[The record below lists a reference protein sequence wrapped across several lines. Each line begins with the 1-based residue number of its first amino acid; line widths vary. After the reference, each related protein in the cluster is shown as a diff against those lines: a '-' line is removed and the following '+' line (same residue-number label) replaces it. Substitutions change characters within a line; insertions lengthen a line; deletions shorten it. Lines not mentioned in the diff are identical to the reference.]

1 MSPWLL
7 AIVVGLI
14 VALIQYGPRE
24 LRNASSLIAAVLR
37 AGAVALVT
45 ALLLDA
51 PAGFAKP
58 VPAWAALDVSLS
70 MNRGDSTVWRA
81 ARDSVRRARVDSTFL
96 FGDSVRRADTIGT
109 PHDQASVLRPIIE
122 RALGAGH
129 PLVIITDGEIDDP
142 DAAQVLPPGSRLI
155 VLAHQPRR
163 DVAVASIE
171 APRAVV
177 SGDTAELR
185 VGIAAGALGSR
196 PGSLALSLDGAPI
209 AQQSFDSLPP
219 FGERVLSMKVK
230 LESATGGGSGGGPEV
245 LRAVST
251 APEDAEHHN
260 DTLAVTVDVSRAA
273 SAVFV
278 STSPDFDARYAL
290 AVLRGSLGIPTR
302 GYWKVA
308 PGEWRNEG
316 SFSPVPES
324 DVRQALRDAPV
335 AVIHG
340 DTSAFGDPRRA
351 TSGPLALIV
360 TSSTDG
366 EWYPASAPASPIA
379 AALSGVVW
387 DSLPPVAEASQA
399 PAGNWT
405 GVETR
410 RGRGEER
417 KPLVVGTDSPRR
429 VAVVAAAGLWRWRFR
444 GGVAADA
451 FTAFWGGIFDWLA
464 AERADRRA
472 AVPDDRV
479 VHAGEPVRWRKG
491 SAADSVVSL
500 TLRPRG
506 GARAD
511 SLTLRFPPGA
521 NVVESKPL
529 AAGIYDVTTQGGK
542 SLLAVNA
549 SREWLPR
556 ATRIS
561 AARQRG
567 TLSAET
573 APRLR
578 GTGWAYAL
586 AILMLCAEWL
596 LRRRHGMR

>member
-7 AIVVGLI
+7 AILAGLI

-24 LRNASSLIAAVLR
+24 LRNASSLITAALR

-51 PAGFAKP
+51 PAGRSKP
-58 VPAWAALDVSLS
+58 VPACVALDASLS
-70 MNRGDSTVWRA
+70 MTRGDTTLWRA
-81 ARDSVRRARVDSTFL
+81 ARDSARRAGADSIFL
-96 FGDSVRRADTIGT
+96 FGESVRRADTT
-109 PHDQASVLRPIIE
+109 SQPHDQATVLRPMVE

-129 PLVIITDGEIDDP
+129 PLIVVTDGEIDDP
-142 DAAQVLPPGSRLI
+142 DAAQVLPPGSRMI
-155 VLAHQPRR
+155 VLAHPARR
-163 DVAVASIE
+163 DAAVASIE

-177 SGDTAELR
+177 SGDTAEIR
-185 VGIAAGALGSR
+185 VGIAAGSLGSR
-196 PGSLALSLDGAPI
+196 AGMLALSLEGEPI
-209 AQQSFDSLPP
+209 AQQAFDSLPA
-219 FGERVLSMKVK
+219 FGERVLAMKVK
-230 LESATGGGSGGGPEV
+230 LESKGAGGPEV
-245 LRAVST
+245 LRAVAT
-251 APEDAEHHN
+251 AAEDAEHRN
-260 DTLAVTVDVSRAA
+260 DTLAVAVDVSRAA
-273 SAVFV
+273 SAVFA

-316 SFSPVPES
+316 TFAPVPES
-324 DVRQALRDAPV
+324 EVRQALHDAPV

-340 DTSAFGDPRRA
+340 DTAAFGDPRKA

-360 TSSTDG
+360 TSATDG

-379 AALSGVVW
+379 PALSGVVW
-387 DSLPPVAEASQA
+387 DSLPPVAEAAQT
-399 PAGNWT
+399 PTGNWT

-472 AVPDDRV
+472 AVPDERV

-491 SAADSVVSL
+491 SPADSVVSVAL
-500 TLRPRG
+500 HARG
-506 GARAD
+506 STRVD
-511 SLTLRFPPGA
+511 SLTLRFPPDA
-521 NVVESKPL
+521 NVVESRAL

-556 ATRIS
+556 APRVS
-561 AARQRG
+561 ANRQRG
-567 TLSAET
+567 ALSADT

-578 GTGWAYAL
+578 GAGWAYAL
-586 AILMLCAEWL
+586 AILLLCAEWL

>member
-7 AIVVGLI
+7 AIVAGLI

-24 LRNASSLIAAVLR
+24 LRNASSLITALLR
-37 AGAVALVT
+37 AGAVALIV

-51 PAGFAKP
+51 PAGLAKP
-58 VPAWAALDVSLS
+58 VPAWAVLDASLS
-70 MNRGDSTVWRA
+70 MTRGDSVLWRA
-81 ARDSVRRARVDSTFL
+81 ARDSVRRAKVDSTFL
-96 FGDSVRRADTIGT
+96 FGDSVRRADTIGA
-109 PHDQASVLRPIIE
+109 PHDQASVLRPAVE

-129 PLVIITDGEIDDP
+129 PLVVVTDGEIDDP

-155 VLAHQPRR
+155 VLTHQPRR
-163 DVAVASIE
+163 DAAVASIE

-177 SGDTAELR
+177 SGDTAEIR

-196 PGSLALSLDGAPI
+196 PGSLALSLEGAPI

-219 FGERVLSMKVK
+219 FGERVLTMKVK
-230 LESATGGGSGGGPEV
+230 LESAGGAGGGPEV
-245 LRAVST
+245 LRAVTT

-278 STSPDFDARYAL
+278 STSPDFDARFAL

-316 SFSPVPES
+316 SFSPVGES
-324 DVRQALRDAPV
+324 EVRQALRDAPV

-360 TSSTDG
+360 TSATDG
-366 EWYPASAPASPIA
+366 EWYPASAPSSPIA
-379 AALSGVVW
+379 PALSGVVW
-387 DSLPPVAEASQA
+387 DSLPPIAEAAQV
-399 PAGNWT
+399 PTGNWT

-417 KPLVVGTDSPRR
+417 KPLVVGTDAPRR

-491 SAADSVVSL
+491 SSADSVVAL

-506 GARAD
+506 GARMD

-521 NVVESKPL
+521 NVVASKPL
-529 AAGIYDVTTQGGK
+529 SPGIYDVTTQGGK

-556 ATRIS
+556 APRLS

-578 GTGWAYAL
+578 GAGWAYAL
-586 AILMLCAEWL
+586 VILMLCAEWL

>member
-7 AIVVGLI
+7 AIAAGLI

-24 LRNASSLIAAVLR
+24 LRNVSSLITAALR

-58 VPAWAALDVSLS
+58 VPAWVALDASLS
-70 MNRGDSTVWRA
+70 MTRGDSTVWRA
-81 ARDSVRRARVDSTFL
+81 ARDSVRRATADSIFL
-96 FGDSVRRADTIGT
+96 FGDSVRHADTT
-109 PHDQASVLRPIIE
+109 SQPHDQATVLRPMVE

-129 PLVIITDGEIDDP
+129 PLIVVTDGEIDDP
-142 DAAQVLPPGSRLI
+142 DAAQVLPPGSRMI
-155 VLAHQPRR
+155 VLSHPPRR

-177 SGDTAELR
+177 SGDTAEVR
-185 VGIAAGALGSR
+185 VGIAAGSLGSR
-196 PGSLALSLDGAPI
+196 TGVLALSLEGKPI
-209 AQQSFDSLPP
+209 AQQAFDSLPA
-219 FGERVLSMKVK
+219 FGERVLAMKVK
-230 LESATGGGSGGGPEV
+230 LESNGSGGPEV
-245 LRAVST
+245 LRAV
-251 APEDAEHHN
+251 ANAAEDAEHRN
-260 DTLAVTVDVSRAA
+260 DTLAVAVDVSRAA
-273 SAVFV
+273 SAVFA

-316 SFSPVPES
+316 TFSPVPES
-324 DVRQALRDAPV
+324 EVRQALRDAPV

-340 DTSAFGDPRRA
+340 DTAAFGDPRKA

-360 TSSTDG
+360 TSATDG

-379 AALSGVVW
+379 PALSGVVW
-387 DSLPPVAEASQA
+387 DSLPPIAEAAQT
-399 PAGNWT
+399 PAGTWI

-410 RGRGEER
+410 RGRGEEH

-472 AVPDDRV
+472 AVPDERV
-479 VHAGEPVRWRKG
+479 VHAGEPIRWRRG
-491 SAADSVVSL
+491 SPADSVVTVAL
-500 TLRPRG
+500 HARGTPRT
-506 GARAD
+506 D
-511 SLTLRFPPGA
+511 SLTLRFPPDA

-529 AAGIYDVTTQGGK
+529 SAGIYDVTTLGGK

-556 ATRIS
+556 APRVS

-567 TLSAET
+567 ALSADS

-578 GTGWAYAL
+578 GAGWAYAL
-586 AILMLCAEWL
+586 AILLLCAEWL

>member
-7 AIVVGLI
+7 AILAGLI
-14 VALIQYGPRE
+14 VALIQYGLRE
-24 LRNASSLIAAVLR
+24 LRNVSSVITAALR
-37 AGAVALVT
+37 AGAVALVV

-51 PAGFAKP
+51 PAGFAKA
-58 VPAWAALDVSLS
+58 VPAWAALDASLS
-70 MNRGDSTVWRA
+70 MTRGDSTLWRV
-81 ARDSVRRARVDSTFL
+81 ARDSVRRAGADSTFL
-96 FGDSVRRADTIGT
+96 FGDSVRRADTTGT
-109 PHDQASVLRPIIE
+109 PRDQASLLRPVVE

-129 PLVIITDGEIDDP
+129 PLVVVTDGEIDDP

-155 VLAHQPRR
+155 VLPHQPRR

-177 SGDTAELR
+177 SGDTAEIR

-196 PGSLALSLDGAPI
+196 PGSLALSLEGATI
-209 AQQSFDSLPP
+209 AQQSFDSLPA

-230 LESATGGGSGGGPEV
+230 LEGNGGGGPEV

-251 APEDAEHHN
+251 APEDAEHRN
-260 DTLAVTVDVSRAA
+260 DTLAVAVDISRAA
-273 SAVFV
+273 SAVFA

-302 GYWKVA
+302 AYWRVA
-308 PGEWRNEG
+308 PGEWRNEA
-316 SFSPVPES
+316 SLSPVAES
-324 DVRQALRDAPV
+324 EVRQALHDAPV
-335 AVIHG
+335 AVLHG

-379 AALSGVVW
+379 PALSGVVW
-387 DSLPPVAEASQA
+387 DSLPPVAEAAQS
-399 PAGNWT
+399 PTGNWT

-410 RGRGEER
+410 RGRGDER

-429 VAVVAAAGLWRWRFR
+429 VAVIAAAGLWRWRFR

-479 VHAGEPVRWRKG
+479 LHAGEPVRWRKG

-500 TLRPRG
+500 ALHARG
-506 GARAD
+506 STRVD
-511 SLTLRFPPGA
+511 SLTLRFPPDA
-521 NVVESKPL
+521 NMVESKPL
-529 AAGIYDVTTQGGK
+529 AAGIYDVATPGGK

-556 ATRIS
+556 PPRVS

-567 TLSAET
+567 ALSADT

-596 LRRRHGMR
+596 LRRRHGLR

>member
-7 AIVVGLI
+7 AILAGLI

-24 LRNASSLIAAVLR
+24 LRNASSLITAALR

-51 PAGFAKP
+51 PAGRSKP
-58 VPAWAALDVSLS
+58 VPAWVALDASLS
-70 MNRGDSTVWRA
+70 MTRGDTTLWLA
-81 ARDSVRRARVDSTFL
+81 ARDSARRAGADSIFL
-96 FGDSVRRADTIGT
+96 FGDSVRRADTT
-109 PHDQASVLRPIIE
+109 TQPHDQATVLRPMVE

-129 PLVIITDGEIDDP
+129 PLIVVTDGEIDDP
-142 DAAQVLPPGSRLI
+142 DAAQVLPPGSRMI
-155 VLAHQPRR
+155 VLSHPPRR
-163 DVAVASIE
+163 DAAVASIE

-177 SGDTAELR
+177 SGDTAEIR
-185 VGIAAGALGSR
+185 VGIAAGSLGSR
-196 PGSLALSLDGAPI
+196 PGALVLSLDGSPI
-209 AQQSFDSLPP
+209 AQQAFDSLPA

-230 LESATGGGSGGGPEV
+230 LESKGAGGPEV
-245 LRAVST
+245 LRAVAT
-251 APEDAEHHN
+251 AAEDAEHRN
-260 DTLAVTVDVSRAA
+260 DTLAVAVDVSRAA
-273 SAVFV
+273 SAVFA

-316 SFSPVPES
+316 TFAPVPES
-324 DVRQALRDAPV
+324 EVRQALHDAPV

-340 DTSAFGDPRRA
+340 DTAAFGDPRKA

-360 TSSTDG
+360 TSATDG

-379 AALSGVVW
+379 PALSGVIW
-387 DSLPPVAEASQA
+387 DSLPPVAEAAQT
-399 PAGNWT
+399 PTGNWT
-405 GVETR
+405 GIETR

-472 AVPDDRV
+472 AVPDERV

-491 SAADSVVSL
+491 SPADSVVSVEL
-500 TLRPRG
+500 HARG
-506 GARAD
+506 SARAD
-511 SLTLRFPPGA
+511 SLTLRFPPDA
-521 NVVESKPL
+521 NVVESRPL

-556 ATRIS
+556 APRVS
-561 AARQRG
+561 ANRQRG
-567 TLSAET
+567 ALSADT

-578 GTGWAYAL
+578 GAGWAYAL
-586 AILMLCAEWL
+586 AILLLCAEWL

>member
-7 AIVVGLI
+7 AILAGLI

-24 LRNASSLIAAVLR
+24 LRNASSLITAALR

-51 PAGFAKP
+51 PAGRSKP
-58 VPAWAALDVSLS
+58 VPAWVALDASLS
-70 MNRGDSTVWRA
+70 MTRGDTTLWRA
-81 ARDSVRRARVDSTFL
+81 ARDSARRAGADSIFL
-96 FGDSVRRADTIGT
+96 FGESVRRADTT
-109 PHDQASVLRPIIE
+109 SQPHDQATVLRPMVE

-129 PLVIITDGEIDDP
+129 PLIVVTDGEIDDP
-142 DAAQVLPPGSRLI
+142 DAAQVLPPGSRMI
-155 VLAHQPRR
+155 VLAHPARR
-163 DVAVASIE
+163 DAAVASIE

-177 SGDTAELR
+177 SGDTAEIR
-185 VGIAAGALGSR
+185 VGIAAGSLGSR
-196 PGSLALSLDGAPI
+196 PGMLALSLEGEPI
-209 AQQSFDSLPP
+209 AQQAFDSLPA
-219 FGERVLSMKVK
+219 FGERVLAMKVK
-230 LESATGGGSGGGPEV
+230 LESKGAGGPEV
-245 LRAVST
+245 LLAVAT
-251 APEDAEHHN
+251 AAEDAEHRN
-260 DTLAVTVDVSRAA
+260 DTLAVAVDVSRAA
-273 SAVFV
+273 SAVFA

-316 SFSPVPES
+316 TFAPVPES
-324 DVRQALRDAPV
+324 EVRQALHDAPV

-340 DTSAFGDPRRA
+340 DTAALGDPRKA

-360 TSSTDG
+360 TSATDG

-379 AALSGVVW
+379 PALSGVVW
-387 DSLPPVAEASQA
+387 DSLPPVAEAAQT
-399 PAGNWT
+399 PTGNWT

-472 AVPDDRV
+472 AVPDERV

-491 SAADSVVSL
+491 SPADSVVSVAL
-500 TLRPRG
+500 HARG
-506 GARAD
+506 STRVD
-511 SLTLRFPPGA
+511 SLTLRFPPDA
-521 NVVESKPL
+521 NVVESRAL

-556 ATRIS
+556 APRVS
-561 AARQRG
+561 ANRQRG
-567 TLSAET
+567 ALSADT

-578 GTGWAYAL
+578 GAGWAYAL
-586 AILMLCAEWL
+586 AILLLCAEWL

>member
-7 AIVVGLI
+7 AIVAGLI

-24 LRNASSLIAAVLR
+24 LRNASSLITAALR
-37 AGAVALVT
+37 AGAVALVV

-51 PAGFAKP
+51 PVGFAKA
-58 VPAWAALDVSLS
+58 VPAWAALDASLS
-70 MNRGDSTVWRA
+70 MSRGDSSLWRA
-81 ARDSVRRARVDSTFL
+81 ARDSVRRSGADSTFL
-96 FGDSVRRADTIGT
+96 FGDSVRRADTT
-109 PHDQASVLRPIIE
+109 SAPRDQASVLRPVVE

-129 PLVIITDGEIDDP
+129 PLIVVTDGEIDDP

-155 VLAHQPRR
+155 VLTHAPRR

-171 APRAVV
+171 GPRAVV
-177 SGDTAELR
+177 SGDTAEIR
-185 VGIAAGALGSR
+185 VGLAAGALGSR
-196 PGSLALSLDGAPI
+196 AGILSLSLEGAPL
-209 AQQSFDSLPP
+209 AQQRFDSLPP
-219 FGERVLSMKVK
+219 FGERVLAMKVK
-230 LESATGGGSGGGPEV
+230 LESTAGGGPEV
-245 LRAVST
+245 LRAV
-251 APEDAEHHN
+251 AVAGEDAEHRN
-260 DTLAVTVDVSRAA
+260 DTLAVAVDVSRAA
-273 SAVFV
+273 SAVFA

-316 SFSPVPES
+316 SFSAVPES

-340 DTSAFGDPRRA
+340 DTAAFGDPLRA
-351 TSGPLALIV
+351 TTGPLALIV

-366 EWYPASAPASPIA
+366 EWYPASAPTSPIA
-379 AALSGVVW
+379 PSLSGVVW
-387 DSLPPVAEASQA
+387 DSLPPVAEAAQS
-399 PAGNWT
+399 PTGNWT

-410 RGRGEER
+410 RGRGDER

-429 VAVVAAAGLWRWRFR
+429 VAVIAAAGLWRWRFR

-451 FTAFWGGIFDWLA
+451 VTAFWGGIFDWLA

-472 AVPDDRV
+472 AVPDDRI

-500 TLRPRG
+500 TVHQRG
-506 GARAD
+506 GARVD

-521 NVVESKPL
+521 NVVESRPL
-529 AAGIYDVTTQGGK
+529 SAGIYDVTTQGGK

-556 ATRIS
+556 APRVATT
-561 AARQRG
+561 RQRG
-567 TLSAET
+567 ALSADT

>member
-7 AIVVGLI
+7 AILAGLI

-24 LRNASSLIAAVLR
+24 LRNASSLITATLR
-37 AGAVALVT
+37 AAAVALVA

-51 PAGFAKP
+51 PAGLSKP
-58 VPAWAALDVSLS
+58 VPAWAALDASLS
-70 MNRGDSTVWRA
+70 MTRGDTTLWHA
-81 ARDSVRRARVDSTFL
+81 ARDSVRRAGADSIFL
-96 FGDSVRRADTIGT
+96 FGDSVRRADTAT
-109 PHDQASVLRPIIE
+109 RPRDQATVLRPMVE

-129 PLVIITDGEIDDP
+129 PLIIVTDGEIDDP
-142 DAAQVLPPGSRLI
+142 DAAQVLPPGSRMI
-155 VLAHQPRR
+155 VLSHPPRR
-163 DVAVASIE
+163 DAAVASME

-177 SGDTAELR
+177 SGDTAEIR

-196 PGSLALSLDGAPI
+196 AGVLALSLEGSPI
-209 AQQSFDSLPP
+209 AQQAFDSLPA
-219 FGERVLSMKVK
+219 FGERVIALKVK
-230 LESATGGGSGGGPEV
+230 LESKGTGGPEV
-245 LRAVST
+245 LRAIATTS
-251 APEDAEHHN
+251 EDAEHRN
-260 DTLAVTVDVSRAA
+260 DTLAVAVDVSRAA
-273 SAVFV
+273 SAVFA

-316 SFSPVPES
+316 TLAPVPES
-324 DVRQALRDAPV
+324 EVRQALRDAPV

-340 DTSAFGDPRRA
+340 DTAAFGDPRKA
-351 TSGPLALIV
+351 TSGPLALII
-360 TSSTDG
+360 TSATDG

-379 AALSGVVW
+379 PALSGVVW
-387 DSLPPVAEASQA
+387 DSLPPVAEAAQA
-399 PAGNWT
+399 PTGNWT
-405 GVETR
+405 GIETR
-410 RGRGEER
+410 RGRGEEH

-429 VAVVAAAGLWRWRFR
+429 VAVIAAAGLWRWRFR

-472 AVPDDRV
+472 AVPDERV

-491 SAADSVVSL
+491 SPADSVVTVAL
-500 TLRPRG
+500 QARG
-506 GARAD
+506 AARVD
-511 SLTLRFPPGA
+511 SLTLRFPPDA

-556 ATRIS
+556 APRVS

-567 TLSAET
+567 ALSADT

-578 GTGWAYAL
+578 GAGWAYAL
-586 AILMLCAEWL
+586 AILLLCAEWL

>member
-7 AIVVGLI
+7 AILAGLI

-24 LRNASSLIAAVLR
+24 LRNASSLITAALR

-51 PAGFAKP
+51 PAGRSKP
-58 VPAWAALDVSLS
+58 VPAWVALDASLS
-70 MNRGDSTVWRA
+70 MTRGDTTLWRA
-81 ARDSVRRARVDSTFL
+81 ARDSARRAGADSIFL
-96 FGDSVRRADTIGT
+96 FGESVRRADTT
-109 PHDQASVLRPIIE
+109 SQPHDQATVLRPMVE

-129 PLVIITDGEIDDP
+129 PLIVVTDGEIDDP
-142 DAAQVLPPGSRLI
+142 DAAQVLPPGSRMI
-155 VLAHQPRR
+155 VLAHPARR
-163 DVAVASIE
+163 DAAVASIE

-177 SGDTAELR
+177 SGDTAEIR
-185 VGIAAGALGSR
+185 VGIAAGSLGSR
-196 PGSLALSLDGAPI
+196 PGMLALSLEGEPI
-209 AQQSFDSLPP
+209 AQQAFDSLPA
-219 FGERVLSMKVK
+219 FGERVLAMKVK
-230 LESATGGGSGGGPEV
+230 LESKGAGGPEV
-245 LRAVST
+245 LRAVAT
-251 APEDAEHHN
+251 AAEDAEHRN
-260 DTLAVTVDVSRAA
+260 DTLAVAVDVSRAA
-273 SAVFV
+273 SAVFA

-316 SFSPVPES
+316 TFAPVPES
-324 DVRQALRDAPV
+324 EVRQALHDAPV

-340 DTSAFGDPRRA
+340 DTAAFGDPRKA

-360 TSSTDG
+360 TSATDG

-379 AALSGVVW
+379 PALSGVVW
-387 DSLPPVAEASQA
+387 DSLPPVAEAAQT
-399 PAGNWT
+399 PTGNWT

-472 AVPDDRV
+472 AVPDERV

-491 SAADSVVSL
+491 SPADSVVSVAL
-500 TLRPRG
+500 HARG
-506 GARAD
+506 STRVD
-511 SLTLRFPPGA
+511 SLTLRFPPDA
-521 NVVESKPL
+521 NVVESRAL

-556 ATRIS
+556 APRVS
-561 AARQRG
+561 ANRQRG
-567 TLSAET
+567 ALSADT

-578 GTGWAYAL
+578 GAGWAYAL
-586 AILMLCAEWL
+586 AILLLCAEWL

>member
-7 AIVVGLI
+7 AIVAGLI

-24 LRNASSLIAAVLR
+24 LRNASSLITAALR

-58 VPAWAALDVSLS
+58 VPAWAALDASLS
-70 MNRGDSTVWRA
+70 MTRGDSSLWRA
-81 ARDSVRRARVDSTFL
+81 ARDSIRRAGADSVFL
-96 FGDSVRRADTIGT
+96 FGDSVRRADTT
-109 PHDQASVLRPIIE
+109 SQPRDQASLLRPMVE

-129 PLVIITDGEIDDP
+129 PLIIVTDGELDDP

-155 VLAHQPRR
+155 VLSHPSRR
-163 DVAVASIE
+163 DAAVASME

-177 SGDTAELR
+177 SGDTAEIR

-196 PGSLALSLDGAPI
+196 AGVLALSLEGTPI
-209 AQQSFDSLPP
+209 AQQAFDSLPP
-219 FGERVLSMKVK
+219 FGERVLAVKVK
-230 LESATGGGSGGGPEV
+230 LESSGAGGPEV
-245 LRAVST
+245 LRAV
-251 APEDAEHHN
+251 ANAADDAEHRN
-260 DTLAVTVDVSRAA
+260 DTLAVAVDVSRAA
-273 SAVFV
+273 SAVFA

-316 SFSPVPES
+316 TYTPVPES
-324 DVRQALRDAPV
+324 EVRQALRDAPV

-360 TSSTDG
+360 TSSADG

-379 AALSGVVW
+379 PALSGVVW
-387 DSLPPVAEASQA
+387 DSLPPVAEAAQ
-399 PAGNWT
+399 PPTGNWI

-472 AVPDDRV
+472 AVPDERV
-479 VHAGEPVRWRKG
+479 VHAGEPLRWRRG
-491 SAADSVVSL
+491 SPADSVVPVSL
-500 TLRPRG
+500 HARG
-506 GARAD
+506 TNRVD
-511 SLTLRFPPGA
+511 SLTLRFPPDA
-521 NVVESKPL
+521 NVVDSKPL
-529 AAGIYDVTTQGGK
+529 PDGIYDVTTQGGK

-556 ATRIS
+556 APRVA

-567 TLSAET
+567 ALSADT

-578 GTGWAYAL
+578 GAGWAYAL

>member
-1 MSPWLL
+1 
-7 AIVVGLI
+7 
-14 VALIQYGPRE
+14 
-24 LRNASSLIAAVLR
+24 
-37 AGAVALVT
+37 
-45 ALLLDA
+45 
-51 PAGFAKP
+51 
-58 VPAWAALDVSLS
+58 
-70 MNRGDSTVWRA
+70 
-81 ARDSVRRARVDSTFL
+81 
-96 FGDSVRRADTIGT
+96 
-109 PHDQASVLRPIIE
+109 
-122 RALGAGH
+122 
-129 PLVIITDGEIDDP
+129 
-142 DAAQVLPPGSRLI
+142 
-155 VLAHQPRR
+155 
-163 DVAVASIE
+163 
-171 APRAVV
+171 VV
-177 SGDTAELR
+177 SGDTVEIR
-185 VGIAAGALGSR
+185 VGLAAGALGSR
-196 PGSLALSLDGAPI
+196 SGTLALTLEGAPLT
-209 AQQSFDSLPP
+209 QQSFDSLPP
-219 FGERVLSMKVK
+219 FGERVLAVKVQ
-230 LESATGGGSGGGPEV
+230 LESSGGGGPEV

-251 APEDAEHHN
+251 APDDAERRN
-260 DTLAVTVDVSRAA
+260 DTLAVAVDVSRAA

-324 DVRQALRDAPV
+324 EVRQALRDAPV

-360 TSSTDG
+360 TASTDG
-366 EWYPASAPASPIA
+366 EWYPASAPSSPIA
-379 AALSGVVW
+379 PALSGVVW
-387 DSLPPVAEASQA
+387 DSLPPVAEAAQA
-399 PAGNWT
+399 PTGSWT

-410 RGRGEER
+410 RGRGDER
-417 KPLVVGTDSPRR
+417 KPLVVGTDAPRR
-429 VAVVAAAGLWRWRFR
+429 VAIVAAAGLWRWRFR

-464 AERADRRA
+464 AERADRRS

-479 VHAGEPVRWRKG
+479 LHAGEPVRWRKG

-506 GARAD
+506 GSRVD
-511 SLTLRFPPGA
+511 SLTLRFPTGA
-521 NVVESKPL
+521 NMVESRPL
-529 AAGIYDVTTQGGK
+529 PAGIYDVMTLGGK

-556 ATRIS
+556 APRLS
-561 AARQRG
+561 AAQQRG
-567 TLSAET
+567 ALSADT

-578 GTGWAYAL
+578 GAGWAYAV

>member
-24 LRNASSLIAAVLR
+24 LRNASSLITATLR
-37 AGAVALVT
+37 VGAVALVV

-51 PAGFAKP
+51 PAGFAKA
-58 VPAWAALDVSLS
+58 VPAWVALDASLS
-70 MNRGDSTVWRA
+70 MTRGDSTLWSA
-81 ARDSVRRARVDSTFL
+81 ARDSARHAGADSIFL
-96 FGDSVRRADTIGT
+96 FGDSVRRADTSSA
-109 PHDQASVLRPIIE
+109 PRDQASVLRPVVE

-129 PLVIITDGEIDDP
+129 PLIVVTDGEIDDP

-155 VLAHQPRR
+155 VLGHQPRR

-171 APRAVV
+171 GPRAVV
-177 SGDTAELR
+177 SGDTAEVR
-185 VGIAAGALGSR
+185 VGLAAGALGSR
-196 PGSLALSLDGAPI
+196 AGTLSLSLEGAPL
-209 AQQSFDSLPP
+209 AQQRFDSLPP
-219 FGERVLSMKVK
+219 FGERVLAMKVK
-230 LESATGGGSGGGPEV
+230 LESTAGGGPEV
-245 LRAVST
+245 LRAVAAAS
-251 APEDAEHHN
+251 EDAEHRN
-260 DTLAVTVDVSRAA
+260 DTLAVAVDVSRAA
-273 SAVFV
+273 SAVFA

-340 DTSAFGDPRRA
+340 DTAAFGDPRRA
-351 TSGPLALIV
+351 TTGPLALIV

-379 AALSGVVW
+379 PSLSGVVW
-387 DSLPPVAEASQA
+387 DSLPPVAEAAQTPTGS
-399 PAGNWT
+399 WT

-410 RGRGEER
+410 RGRGDER

-429 VAVVAAAGLWRWRFR
+429 VAVIAAAGLWRWRFR

-472 AVPDDRV
+472 AVPDDRL

-491 SAADSVVSL
+491 SAADSVVSV
-500 TLRPRG
+500 TLHERG
-506 GARAD
+506 GTRMD
-511 SLTLRFPPGA
+511 SLTLRFPSGA

-529 AAGIYDVTTQGGK
+529 SAGIYDVTTQGGK

-556 ATRIS
+556 APRVA

-567 TLSAET
+567 ALSADT

-578 GTGWAYAL
+578 GAGWAYAL

>member
-7 AIVVGLI
+7 AIVAGLI

-24 LRNASSLIAAVLR
+24 LRNASSLITAALR

-51 PAGFAKP
+51 PIGFAKA
-58 VPAWAALDVSLS
+58 VPAWAALDASLS
-70 MNRGDSTVWRA
+70 MTRGDSTLWRA
-81 ARDSVRRARVDSTFL
+81 ARDSIRRIGADSTFL
-96 FGDSVRRADTIGT
+96 FGDSVRHADTSSQ
-109 PHDQASVLRPIIE
+109 PHDQASVLRPMVE
-122 RALGAGH
+122 RAMGAGH
-129 PLVIITDGEIDDP
+129 PLIVVTDGEIDDP

-155 VLAHQPRR
+155 VLAHPPRR

-177 SGDTAELR
+177 NGDTAEIR
-185 VGIAAGALGSR
+185 VGLGAGALGSR
-196 PGSLALSLDGAPI
+196 PGAVALSLDGTPI
-209 AQQSFDSLPP
+209 AQQVFDSLPP
-219 FGERVLSMKVK
+219 FGERVLTTKVK
-230 LESATGGGSGGGPEV
+230 LESNGAGGPEV
-245 LRAVST
+245 LRAVAT
-251 APEDAEHHN
+251 AADDAEHRN
-260 DTLAVTVDVSRAA
+260 DTLSVAVDVSRAA

-316 SFSPVPES
+316 TFSPVPES
-324 DVRQALRDAPV
+324 EVRQALRDAPV

-360 TSSTDG
+360 TSATDG

-379 AALSGVVW
+379 PALSGVVW
-387 DSLPPVAEASQA
+387 DSLPPVAEAAQPPS
-399 PAGNWT
+399 GNWT

-410 RGRGEER
+410 RGRGEEH
-417 KPLVVGTDSPRR
+417 KPLVVGTDAPRR

-472 AVPDDRV
+472 AVPDDRI
-479 VHAGEPVRWRKG
+479 VHAGEPIRWRKG
-491 SAADSVVSL
+491 SPADSVVSL
-500 TLRPRG
+500 TLHARG
-506 GARAD
+506 GARID
-511 SLTLRFPPGA
+511 SLTLRFASDA

-529 AAGIYDVTTQGGK
+529 PAGIYDVTTQGGK

-556 ATRIS
+556 APRVS

-567 TLSAET
+567 ALSADT

-578 GTGWAYAL
+578 GAGWAYAL
-586 AILMLCAEWL
+586 AILLLCAEWL

>member
-7 AIVVGLI
+7 AIVAGLI
-14 VALIQYGPRE
+14 VALIQYGPRGV
-24 LRNASSLIAAVLR
+24 RGASSLFTATLR
-37 AGAVALVT
+37 AAAVALVT

-51 PAGFAKP
+51 PAGMAKP
-58 VPAWAALDVSLS
+58 VAPWAALDASLS
-70 MNRGDSTVWRA
+70 MTRGDSSLWRA
-81 ARDSVRRARVDSTFL
+81 AHDSLRRAGADSTFL
-96 FGDSVRRADTIGT
+96 FGDSVRRADTT
-109 PHDQASVLRPIIE
+109 SAPHDQATLLRPLVE

-129 PLVIITDGEIDDP
+129 PLVVVTDGELDDP

-155 VLAHQPRR
+155 VLPHQPRR
-163 DVAVASIE
+163 DVAVASVE

-177 SGDTAELR
+177 SGDTAEIR
-185 VGIAAGALGSR
+185 VGLAAGALGSR
-196 PGSLALSLDGAPI
+196 PGVLALSLEGAAL
-209 AQQSFDSLPP
+209 AQQPFDSLPP
-219 FGERVLSMKVK
+219 FGERVLTIKAR
-230 LESATGGGSGGGPEV
+230 LESTTGGGPEV
-245 LRAVST
+245 LRAVAA
-251 APEDAEHHN
+251 APEDAEHRN
-260 DTLAVTVDVSRAA
+260 DTLSVAVDVSRAA

-290 AVLRGSLGIPTR
+290 SVLRGSLGIPTR

-308 PGEWRNEG
+308 PGEWRNEA

-324 DVRQALRDAPV
+324 EVRQALRDAPV

-360 TSSTDG
+360 TSSSDG

-379 AALSGVVW
+379 PALSGVVW
-387 DSLPPVAEASQA
+387 DSLPPVAEAAQT
-399 PAGNWT
+399 PTGNWT

-429 VAVVAAAGLWRWRFR
+429 VAVVAASGLWRWRFR

-479 VHAGEPVRWRKG
+479 VHAGEPIRWRKG

-500 TLRPRG
+500 TLRARG
-506 GARAD
+506 SARVD
-511 SLTLRFPPGA
+511 SLTLRFPQGA

-529 AAGIYDVTTQGGK
+529 PAGIYDVAAQGGK

-556 ATRIS
+556 ARRV
-561 AARQRG
+561 AASRQQG
-567 TLSAET
+567 TLSADT

-578 GTGWAYAL
+578 GAGWAYAL
-586 AILMLCAEWL
+586 AILLLCAEWL
-596 LRRRHGMR
+596 LRRRQGMR

>member
-7 AIVVGLI
+7 AIVAGLI

-24 LRNASSLIAAVLR
+24 LRNVSSLITAALR
-37 AGAVALVT
+37 AGAVAFIV

-58 VPAWAALDVSLS
+58 VPAWVALDASLS
-70 MNRGDSTVWRA
+70 MARGDTTLWRA
-81 ARDSVRRARVDSTFL
+81 ARDSVKRAGADSTFL
-96 FGDSVRRADTIGT
+96 FGDSVRRADTSSA
-109 PHDQASVLRPIIE
+109 PRDQASVLRPVVE

-129 PLVIITDGEIDDP
+129 PLVIVTDGEIDDP

-155 VLAHQPRR
+155 VLSHQPRR

-177 SGDTAELR
+177 SGDTAEIR

-196 PGSLALSLDGAPI
+196 PGSLALSLEGTPI
-209 AQQSFDSLPP
+209 AQQAFDSLPP
-219 FGERVLSMKVK
+219 FGERVLSVKVK
-230 LESATGGGSGGGPEV
+230 LESKAGGGPEV

-251 APEDAEHHN
+251 AAEDAEHRN
-260 DTLAVTVDVSRAA
+260 DTLAVAVDVSRAA
-273 SAVFV
+273 SAVFA

-324 DVRQALRDAPV
+324 EVRQALHDAPV

-379 AALSGVVW
+379 PALSGVVW
-387 DSLPPVAEASQA
+387 DSLPPVAEAAQS
-399 PAGNWT
+399 PTGNWT

-410 RGRGEER
+410 RGRGDER

-491 SAADSVVSL
+491 SAVDSVVAL
-500 TLRPRG
+500 TLRLRG
-506 GARAD
+506 GTRVD
-511 SLTLRFPPGA
+511 SLTLRFPPDA
-521 NVVESKPL
+521 NMVESKPL
-529 AAGIYDVTTQGGK
+529 PAGIYDVTTQGGK
-542 SLLAVNA
+542 TLLAVNA

-556 ATRIS
+556 APRIS
-561 AARQRG
+561 ATRQRG
-567 TLSAET
+567 ALSADT

-578 GTGWAYAL
+578 GAGWAYAL

-596 LRRRHGMR
+596 LRRRHGLR

>member
-7 AIVVGLI
+7 AILAGLI

-24 LRNASSLIAAVLR
+24 LRNVSSMMTAALR

-58 VPAWAALDVSLS
+58 VPAWAALDASLS
-70 MNRGDSTVWRA
+70 MTRGDSTLWRA
-81 ARDSVRRARVDSTFL
+81 ARDSIRRAGADSTFL
-96 FGDSVRRADTIGT
+96 FGDSVRRADTT
-109 PHDQASVLRPIIE
+109 SQPRDQASVLRPMVE

-129 PLVIITDGEIDDP
+129 PLVVVTDGELDDP
-142 DAAQVLPPGSRLI
+142 DAAQVLPPGSRMI
-155 VLAHQPRR
+155 VLSHPPRR
-163 DVAVASIE
+163 DAAVASIE

-177 SGDTAELR
+177 SGDTAEIR

-196 PGSLALSLDGAPI
+196 PGTLALSLEGAPI

-219 FGERVLSMKVK
+219 FGERVVAMKVK
-230 LESATGGGSGGGPEV
+230 LESNGAGGPEV
-245 LRAVST
+245 LRAVAS
-251 APEDAEHHN
+251 AAEDAEHRN
-260 DTLAVTVDVSRAA
+260 DTLAVAVDVSRAA
-273 SAVFV
+273 SAVFA

-316 SFSPVPES
+316 TFSPVPES
-324 DVRQALRDAPV
+324 EVRQALRDAPV

-340 DTSAFGDPRRA
+340 DTAAFGDPRRA

-360 TSSTDG
+360 TSSADG

-379 AALSGVVW
+379 PALSGVVW
-387 DSLPPVAEASQA
+387 DSLPPIAEAAQVPTGS
-399 PAGNWT
+399 WT

-472 AVPDDRV
+472 AVPDERV

-491 SAADSVVSL
+491 SAADSVVAI
-500 TLRPRG
+500 TLHARG
-506 GARAD
+506 SSRVD
-511 SLTLRFPPGA
+511 SMTLRFPTDA

-529 AAGIYDVTTQGGK
+529 PAGIYDVATQGGK

-556 ATRIS
+556 ARRVS

-567 TLSAET
+567 ALSADT

-578 GTGWAYAL
+578 GAGWAYAL
-586 AILMLCAEWL
+586 AILLLCAEWL

>member
-7 AIVVGLI
+7 AIVAGLI

-24 LRNASSLIAAVLR
+24 LRNASSLITAALR

-51 PAGFAKP
+51 PVGFAKP
-58 VPAWAALDVSLS
+58 VPAWAALDASLS
-70 MNRGDSTVWRA
+70 MTRGDSTLWRA
-81 ARDSVRRARVDSTFL
+81 ARDSIRRAGADSVFL
-96 FGDSVRRADTIGT
+96 FGDSVRRADTT
-109 PHDQASVLRPIIE
+109 SQPRDQASVLRPMVE

-129 PLVIITDGEIDDP
+129 PLVVVTDGEIDDP
-142 DAAQVLPPGSRLI
+142 DAAQVLPPGSRMI
-155 VLAHQPRR
+155 VLSHPPRR
-163 DVAVASIE
+163 DAAVASIE

-177 SGDTAELR
+177 SGDTAEIR

-196 PGSLALSLDGAPI
+196 PGVLALSLEGSPI
-209 AQQSFDSLPP
+209 AQQAFDSLPA
-219 FGERVLSMKVK
+219 FGERVLAMKVK
-230 LESATGGGSGGGPEV
+230 LESSGAGGPEV
-245 LRAVST
+245 LRAV
-251 APEDAEHHN
+251 ANAADDAEHRN
-260 DTLAVTVDVSRAA
+260 DTLAVAVDVSRAA
-273 SAVFV
+273 SAVFA

-316 SFSPVPES
+316 TFSPVPES
-324 DVRQALRDAPV
+324 EVRQALRDAPV

-379 AALSGVVW
+379 PALSGVVW
-387 DSLPPVAEASQA
+387 DSLPPIAEAAQVPTGS
-399 PAGNWT
+399 WT

-472 AVPDDRV
+472 AVPDERV

-491 SAADSVVSL
+491 SPADSVVSVVL
-500 TLRPRG
+500 HARG
-506 GARAD
+506 AARVD
-511 SLTLRFPPGA
+511 SLTLRFPSDA

-529 AAGIYDVTTQGGK
+529 PAGIYDVATQGGK

-556 ATRIS
+556 APRVS

-567 TLSAET
+567 ALSADT

-578 GTGWAYAL
+578 GAGWAYAL